1 MSSTHPAI
9 SVRGL
14 AKSYTIRKPGWHAT
28 LAETLLARLKNPFQQ
43 NGRDTFWA
51 LKNISFD
58 IEAGETFALLGPNG
72 SGKTTTLKCMVGLT
86 LPTSGNIAV
95 EGFDVWRNSREAQRL
110 MSFLPQRVSFSDQLT
125 GREVLE
131 FYCRLRRIPSQ
142 RIDET
147 LNTSNFH
154 FDGFFEKSVS
164 QFSGGMIQ
172 RLGLAV
178 ACLPDAPVL
187 VLDEPTVSLDP
198 NGAIQF
204 REFLASLKRRGKT
217 IVFSSHMLADVEQL
231 ADRVAILVGGKLV
244 ALQSIA
250 ALRDELMRSSRM
262 RVVLANPGGR
272 LLGVVRACGVDD
284 AALQGDSLVITSRAE
299 DRLKFRDAV
308 QSVGLRTPKSRIAR
322 RVPARSRSFCTCSS
336 VSQALRSS
344 GLSSSARSS
353 VMPRAAGTSTETR
366 GSAPVSTCSPMPP
379 RMARAISASS
389 SAIRIKFSAYIAIQ
403 LVPSACPSI

>member
-1 MSSTHPAI
+1 MTIH
-9 SVRGL
+9 VRNL
-14 AKSYTIRKPGWHAT
+14 TKKFKDFVAV
-28 LAETLLARLKNPFQQ
+28 N
-43 NGRDTFWA
+43 DV
-51 LKNISFD
+51 SFD
-58 IEAGETFALLGPNG
+58 VEAGETFALLGPNG

-95 EGFDVWRNSREAQRL
+95 EGFDVLRNSREAKRL

-147 LNTSNFH
+147 LNTPNFH
-154 FDGFFEKSVS
+154 FNGFFEKSVS

-204 REFLASLKRRGKT
+204 REFLASLKRKGKT

-262 RVVLANPGGR
+262 RVVLVNPGER

-299 DRLKFRDAV
+299 DRLKI
-308 QSVGLRTPKSRIAR
+308 LRAIETAGGRIA
-322 RVPARSRSFCTCSS
+322 SFATEELSLEDIYMRY
-336 VSQALRSS
+336 VGEENSQ
-344 GLSSSARSS
+344 
-353 VMPRAAGTSTETR
+353 
-366 GSAPVSTCSPMPP
+366 
-379 RMARAISASS
+379 
-389 SAIRIKFSAYIAIQ
+389 KK
-403 LVPSACPSI
+403 

>member
-1 MSSTHPAI
+1 MTI
-9 SVRGL
+9 NVRNL
-14 AKSYTIRKPGWHAT
+14 TKKYRTCVAV
-28 LAETLLARLKNPFQQ
+28 N
-43 NGRDTFWA
+43 DV
-51 LKNISFD
+51 SFD
-58 IEAGETFALLGPNG
+58 IETGETFALLGPNG

-95 EGFDVWRNSREAQRL
+95 EGFDVLRNGREAKRL

-131 FYCRLRRIPSQ
+131 FYCRLRRIPSH

-154 FDGFFEKSVS
+154 FNGFFEKSVS

-198 NGAIQF
+198 NGAIHF
-204 REFLASLKRRGKT
+204 REFLAALKRKGKT

-244 ALQSIA
+244 ALQSVA

-262 RVVLANPGGR
+262 RVVLANPDER
-272 LLGVVRACGVDD
+272 LLGVVLACGVDD
-284 AALQGDSLVITSRAE
+284 AALEEDSLVITSRGE
-299 DRLKFRDAV
+299 DRLKI
-308 QSVGLRTPKSRIAR
+308 LRAIETAGGRIT
-322 RVPARSRSFCTCSS
+322 SFATE
-336 VSQALRSS
+336 
-344 GLSSSARSS
+344 GLSLEDMYMRY
-353 VMPRAAGTSTETR
+353 VGEEDPQ
-366 GSAPVSTCSPMPP
+366 
-379 RMARAISASS
+379 
-389 SAIRIKFSAYIAIQ
+389 KK
-403 LVPSACPSI
+403 